1 MSLLVFFWGGVSTYN
16 SMYVLHDCSRL
27 NNSLL
32 TRFMRTHVFFVANAV
47 ILSRVSRG
55 QSLVDVLIRDSSDQ
69 VIAKKKFF
77 LHFPFSLVQ

>member
-1 MSLLVFFWGGVSTYN
+1 MF
-16 SMYVLHDCSRL
+16 
-27 NNSLL
+27 
-32 TRFMRTHVFFVANAV
+32 FFVANAV

-55 QSLVDVLIRDSSDQ
+55 QSLVDVLIRDSSDR